1 LNRFCFLLLLITGVS
16 YSQNFSQVDLFLD
29 QEKAY
34 QALFHLHALRG
45 QPEHKQ
51 PSSSFAINNRLLEA
65 HFINQSPKDSLSRLV
80 FENQRLLAQVKS
92 VSEREYFYY
101 VKNLAQSQQD
111 ISVAIDFFTNTSFSE
126 PRIAGNAWLR
136 LGDWLDLSRQ
146 HEKSLAALQKALQ
159 EFRSDSSRF
168 YYKIYR
174 AHYLMG
180 IAFKNVL
187 QYPQAEREY
196 ILALKILEATPEPL
210 WLEKSRCQN
219 NLANVYNE
227 TNRYKAAREYYEK
240 SLQIKR
246 QYLQDS
252 ASVATTYANI
262 ASFYTRFGNFSQA
275 RTSFDQTLLYLP
287 APRTG
292 RDFIRKNTI
301 ISNQCGLLR
310 ELGEFSMA
318 QHQVNAAL
326 LQSESRLPE
335 DDPSRLRL
343 KLRLAENAISLD
355 KVGEAGRML
364 QQVQAQA
371 QPGTRF
377 FTEYSLTLTNFL
389 FETELYD
396 SCLHVC
402 RTLLKEA
409 DVSLQADDRYYV
421 LIKIANCLEKSV
433 PDQSID
439 YYKQAYHLASVN
451 EQPQKVIES
460 LDWLATIFLSIDQL
474 DSARQYYNQSL
485 RLNLISTPAAGT
497 NLAFIDDNLAMSGY
511 HRLAAL
517 EFRNQHQLPALENAM
532 KHIQVALQLVKE
544 KRERLQFES
553 DQLEF
558 LDFVEQVF
566 QLAVDIHYAAY
577 QKNLIPWPQV
587 FEVVEQHKSQVLLGN
602 LKRQGI
608 EHFAGVT
615 QAINRQEEKLRQQQH
630 HLYYDLAYQLMNTE
644 PDPDLYQEKKL
655 ELTALNRSKDSFLDS
670 LQRHLPGYYQLK
682 YDQTLVLPEELAR
695 AIPRSTLVIEFVRG
709 AETIYAL
716 GLSRSA
722 TFFLTIGNAK
732 KFDKEITLLANQMAL
747 KEEKVLLTARHLYQ
761 PLFGS
766 IDSLI
771 RKNRWPVTELVIIPE
786 GKFNLVPFEV
796 LQDERNRFLLEKYT
810 IHYNYSASLYWQ
822 KLTDPPRTKSEGLA
836 GFAPQFGSSQP
847 NHALLREEWIE
858 NFQFTELPETK
869 NEVAYLA
876 QVFQK
881 HRQGRVAVFD
891 TGANEATFKALPF
904 EQFSLV
910 HLATHG
916 FAGLQGPGH
925 SGIAFSRNSPAEDDI
940 LFAEEVYDLKM
951 PLELVTLSACETGLG
966 KNYSGEG
973 LVGLTRGFFYAG
985 ARSVLVTLWKVQ
997 DNSTAELMK
1006 GFYKNYLGKGRSK
1019 AQALRQAKLTMLRS
1033 DTWNHPFYWSAFIL
1047 LGAN

>member
-1 LNRFCFLLLLITGVS
+1 MNRYCFLLLLITGVS

-34 QALFHLHALRG
+34 QALFYLHALRDL
-45 QPEHKQ
+45 PEHKQ
-51 PSSSFAINNRLLEA
+51 PSSRFAINNRLLEA

-80 FENQRLLAQVKS
+80 FENQRLQAQVKS

-136 LGDWLDLSRQ
+136 LGDWLDLTRQ

-174 AHYLMG
+174 AHYLTG
-180 IAFKNVL
+180 IASKNAL
-187 QYPQAEREY
+187 LYPQAEREY

-210 WLEKSRCQN
+210 WLEKSRGQN
-219 NLANVYNE
+219 NLANVFNE

-240 SLQIKR
+240 SLQIKK

-252 ASVATTYANI
+252 ASVATTYANL

-318 QHQVNAAL
+318 QHQVQKAL

-335 DDPSRLRL
+335 DDPSILRL

-355 KVGEAGRML
+355 EVGEAGRML

-377 FTEYSLTLTNFL
+377 FIEYSLTLTNFL
-389 FETELYD
+389 YETKLYD
-396 SCLHVC
+396 SCLHIC
-402 RTLLKEA
+402 RTLLQGAEGA
-409 DVSLQADDRYYV
+409 LQADERQG
-421 LIKIANCLEKSV
+421 LLFMTANCMAA
-433 PDQSID
+433 DQSVD
-439 YYKQAYHLASVN
+439 FYRQAYHLAMVN
-451 EQPQKVIES
+451 EQPQKIIEC
-460 LDWLATIFLSIDQL
+460 LETLAIVYLAIDQL
-474 DSARQYYNQSL
+474 DSARQYTNQSL
-485 RLNLISTPAAGT
+485 QHNLIRIPTEGA
-497 NLAFIDDNLAMSGY
+497 NLRFIDDDYAMAAY
-511 HRLAAL
+511 YRLAAL
-517 EFRNQHQLPALENAM
+517 EFRNQHQLPALENAI

-553 DQLEF
+553 DQFKF
-558 LDFVEQVF
+558 LDFVEEVF

-630 HLYYDLAYQLMNTE
+630 QLYYDLAYQLMNTE

-655 ELTALNRSKDSFLDS
+655 ELTALNQSKDSFLDS

-682 YDQTLVLPEELAR
+682 YDQTLVLPEALAN
-695 AIPRSTLVIEFVRG
+695 AIPNNTLVIEFVRG
-709 AETIYAL
+709 IETVYAL
-716 GLSRSA
+716 GLGRSA
-722 TFFLTIGNAK
+722 RFILPIGNAE
-732 KFDKEITLLANQMAL
+732 KFDKEISRLANQMAL
-747 KEEKVLLTARHLYQ
+747 KDEGVFQTARQLYQ
-761 PLFGS
+761 PLLGS

-771 RKNRWPVTELVIIPE
+771 RKNRWPVTELMIIPD
-786 GKFNLVPFEV
+786 GKLNLVPFEV

-822 KLTDPPRTKSEGLA
+822 KLTDPSRTKIEGLA

-847 NHALLREEWIE
+847 NHALLREEWVE

-881 HRQGRVAVFD
+881 HSKGRVAVFD

-916 FAGLQGPGH
+916 FAGLQGPEH
-925 SGIAFSRNSPAEDDI
+925 SGIAFSRNSAAEDDI

-1006 GFYKNYLGKGRSK
+1006 GFYKNYLGRGHTK
-1019 AQALRQAKLTMLRS
+1019 AMALRQAKLTMLRS
-1033 DTWNHPFYWSAFIL
+1033 DNWRHPYYWSAFVL